1 MRFLN
6 LVLLFLITG
15 VSSANSVDPEKVF
28 NEANKLYAEK
38 EFAVAAAKYESL
50 IDLDFESEAVF
61 FNLGNANYQ
70 LRKVGTSIYY
80 YKKAL
85 QLNPDNKDAQTNLK
99 FADKMK
105 LDTFETK
112 LNLSSNQIIHNL
124 IGALNH
130 NEWSY
135 LSVAFSFLILIS
147 FIVFYFNQNPTVKK
161 LFFTLQ
167 IVFGF
172 LTLTS
177 LGSAFFEKSFENTQR
192 YAIVFSEEVALK
204 VEPRSSAKNAQIIHE
219 GTEVFIEEEST
230 KWFKVTLPNQVS
242 GWLEKETV
250 KEL

>member
-1 MRFLN
+1 M
-6 LVLLFLITG
+6 
-15 VSSANSVDPEKVF
+15 
-28 NEANKLYAEK
+28 
-38 EFAVAAAKYESL
+38 
-50 IDLDFESEAVF
+50 
-61 FNLGNANYQ
+61 
-70 LRKVGTSIYY
+70 
-80 YKKAL
+80 
-85 QLNPDNKDAQTNLK
+85 
-99 FADKMK
+99 
-105 LDTFETK
+105 
-112 LNLSSNQIIHNL
+112 
-124 IGALNH
+124 
-130 NEWSY
+130 
-135 LSVAFSFLILIS
+135 
-147 FIVFYFNQNPTVKK
+147 FYFNQNPTVKK